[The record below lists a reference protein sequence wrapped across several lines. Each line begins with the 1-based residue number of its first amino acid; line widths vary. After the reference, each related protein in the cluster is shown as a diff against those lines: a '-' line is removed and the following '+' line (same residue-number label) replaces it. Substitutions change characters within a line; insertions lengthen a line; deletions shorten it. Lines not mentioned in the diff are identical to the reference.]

1 MGLAFSRLLGPQSI
15 LLACTVGAFT
25 NAHSLCCTG
34 FEAESE
40 EEVSVYPGDEIIVHQ
55 EVEGWYQITR
65 VADQTRGLVPASYVQ
80 VTS

>member
-1 MGLAFSRLLGPQSI
+1 MY
-15 LLACTVGAFT
+15 LLASKVLRHLIVA
-25 NAHSLCCTG
+25 G

-40 EEVSVYPGDEIIVHQ
+40 EEVSVNPGDDIIVHQ
-55 EVEGWYQITR
+55 EVEGWYQVTR

>member
-1 MGLAFSRLLGPQSI
+1 MQHLEQSVMSHCPFQH
-15 LLACTVGAFT
+15 LRDNVSPDA
-25 NAHSLCCTG
+25 G

-40 EEVSVYPGDEIIVHQ
+40 EEVTVNPGDEIIVHV

-65 VADQTRGLVPASYVQ
+65 IADQTRGLVPAAYVQ